1 MEELDFLRDYVRV
14 EAPEYFEKG
23 VMNLLSQRKK
33 KKEKNRIFRLSLA
46 GTVCTLGI
54 ILLVCNIFF
63 FNGKSMQE
71 FTETDTERIQAMEN
85 YFTIGHE
92 SRIPITEAV
101 DYSREIRNQTDQP
114 LTVYILEQVSDST
127 DAKIKF

>member
-1 MEELDFLRDYVRV
+1 MKELDFLNNYERV

-46 GTVCTLGI
+46 GAACTLGI
-54 ILLVCNIFF
+54 IFLVCNIFF
-63 FNGKSMQE
+63 FNGKSIQE

-101 DYSREIRNQTDQP
+101 DYSGEIKKQTDQP
-114 LTVYILEQVSDST
+114 LTVYILEQVSEST